1 MYGTTEIVS
10 IGFLALA
17 LIYLIQ
23 WLIKRFTNTI
33 DRFAH
38 SIDANTKMTKEV
50 WVLLKRF
57 NGNNKEKVK

>member
-57 NGNNKEKVK
+57 NGKNKEKVK